1 MVPSPGATDLERL
14 KQTTSKS
21 CNCPMYNSMV
31 SICGM
36 LKLPGLPLPR
46 ITIRGYQCHTNKKTV
61 FSILTN
67 CIAIPDIPHRS
78 KKPAC
83 IFHTWTILLSL
94 KRKQKI
100 FYLIK
105 LSEIQEY
112 PVSLTE
118 MHHLLGTN
126 LITLQSSK
134 YSTTFHQ
141 KLYFLQKKKCSFLF
155 WTADTILFCLEFQK
169 LFFPNICFYAKALCC
184 LKLPGLEMCDSMLLD

>member
-1 MVPSPGATDLERL
+1 MGWQAALIKVSVVPSPGATDLERL

-94 KRKQKI
+94 KRKQKL

-141 KLYFLQKKKCSFLF
+141 KLYFLQKKKMQLPLLDSRHHFVLF
-155 WTADTILFCLEFQK
+155 RVSKA
-169 LFFPNICFYAKALCC
+169 FFP
-184 LKLPGLEMCDSMLLD
+184 